1 MENLKQSD
9 LISFC
14 RNQLS
19 KLTVNKIL
27 LAYSGGRDSSVLLDC
42 LHKISQ
48 DKSFSLRT
56 MHVNHG
62 LSSDAKKYEKHCATI
77 TDKLKIS
84 HETVMIKI
92 GSSSNVEEQCRL
104 KRYEVLVE
112 SCKDDEVII
121 TGHHEED
128 QVETF
133 LLRLIR
139 GSGARGLSSMKML
152 SWYNKKM
159 IFRPFLKVPK
169 SKIDEHCL
177 DNKISFAQ
185 DLSNKDILFD
195 RNFIRNKVIPLLKT
209 RWPSFNKNIVNN
221 ISIQDI
227 QSHFISD
234 SVSKTLDSLYVNDRN
249 KLSVSKLNNEESYN
263 RIMILHEWV
272 FMQSSISL
280 NLKQILEILK
290 ILETN
295 NDSNPLFS
303 FNKITVTKKR
313 DILEISIIKS

>member
-1 MENLKQSD
+1 
-9 LISFC
+9 
-14 RNQLS
+14 
-19 KLTVNKIL
+19 
-27 LAYSGGRDSSVLLDC
+27 
-42 LHKISQ
+42 
-48 DKSFSLRT
+48 
-56 MHVNHG
+56 
-62 LSSDAKKYEKHCATI
+62 
-77 TDKLKIS
+77 
-84 HETVMIKI
+84 
-92 GSSSNVEEQCRL
+92 
-104 KRYEVLVE
+104 
-112 SCKDDEVII
+112 
-121 TGHHEED
+121 
-128 QVETF
+128 
-133 LLRLIR
+133 
-139 GSGARGLSSMKML
+139 
-152 SWYNKKM
+152 M

-169 SKIDEHCL
+169 SKIDEYCL
-177 DNKISFAQ
+177 DNKISFVQ
-185 DLSNKDILFD
+185 DLSNEDILFD
-195 RNFIRNKVIPLLKT
+195 RNFIRNKVTPVLKT

-303 FNKITVTKKR
+303 FNKIIVTKKR

>member
-1 MENLKQSD
+1 
-9 LISFC
+9 
-14 RNQLS
+14 
-19 KLTVNKIL
+19 
-27 LAYSGGRDSSVLLDC
+27 
-42 LHKISQ
+42 
-48 DKSFSLRT
+48 
-56 MHVNHG
+56 
-62 LSSDAKKYEKHCATI
+62 
-77 TDKLKIS
+77 
-84 HETVMIKI
+84 
-92 GSSSNVEEQCRL
+92 
-104 KRYEVLVE
+104 
-112 SCKDDEVII
+112 
-121 TGHHEED
+121 
-128 QVETF
+128 
-133 LLRLIR
+133 
-139 GSGARGLSSMKML
+139 
-152 SWYNKKM
+152 M